1 MLHNGDKKFDM
12 LYCGVSIS
20 MDSSLSSQLQSHVSH
35 IVKSFFTVGLAHL
48 PKLNNETERKRNRE
62 RFKALSSLLV
72 IVFVNTMLTTTALAD
87 LNGTEHKKLS
97 RQTTLVHRS
106 DRSVSTKWINGGGD
120 HPDLATR

>member
-48 PKLNNETERKRNRE
+48 PKLNNETLLKTSAVKERT
-62 RFKALSSLLV
+62 LQSSLFFAGYCLCQYNANRFVWLILKEMFHIFV
-72 IVFVNTMLTTTALAD
+72 IFNGNFKSEK
-87 LNGTEHKKLS
+87 LNYSFIIE
-97 RQTTLVHRS
+97 
-106 DRSVSTKWINGGGD
+106 
-120 HPDLATR
+120 

>member
-48 PKLNNETERKRNRE
+48 PKLNNECREMLTTLLKTSAVKGEKFSFLFKKFQFNCIVGCEDWWVRE

-72 IVFVNTMLTTTALAD
+72 IVFVNTMLTD
-87 LNGTEHKKLS
+87 LYVE
-97 RQTTLVHRS
+97 
-106 DRSVSTKWINGGGD
+106 
-120 HPDLATR
+120 